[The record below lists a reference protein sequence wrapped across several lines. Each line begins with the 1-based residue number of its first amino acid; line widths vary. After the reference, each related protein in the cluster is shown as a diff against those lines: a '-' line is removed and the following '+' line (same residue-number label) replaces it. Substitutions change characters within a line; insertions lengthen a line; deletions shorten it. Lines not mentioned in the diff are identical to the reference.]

1 MSHSP
6 VDSNPVSSPSESDTA
21 QDLPAQETESPTNVS
36 RVASGAGDKAEPSK
50 PQEAIPSATCVR
62 PSSESLS
69 TPRKAKPGSRPG
81 SQANH
86 KEGRNEDA
94 LPPKLVWKEMLHENF
109 AGIIPITQFLKDYMP
124 QPMDTER
131 RTTIRDIQA
140 ASTATRPAAKE
151 DVGNAEKGNGMSALL
166 INYLQEVVSTFPEEN
181 KPLIVDT
188 HSVSFESLDEHGRYT
203 RPDIT
208 SSQPGMKEKPKKWAW
223 PHAGTVIELKYKT
236 DVFNDSDEL
245 NSSDDSRDALIQL
258 AKSARSLL
266 MASRS
271 CVVYVIAV
279 FARCMVRIF
288 RFDRS
293 GFRASSAFDWTEDD
307 KFFPTFFWRLYNPEN
322 RSTRIYGGDETLSLP
337 TREEKERMHAALF
350 RNSFYKD
357 YSLSDATADSLWI
370 KAVRSRLGADGDV
383 VSEPVTCFTIGPPL
397 SISDGLFSRATLV
410 YRVLLKE
417 DADKE
422 NPTVYALKDA
432 WRQQSRRPEID
443 FYDVIARHCELNN
456 IDMDAKGMA
465 RCHGSVDL
473 SVPGL
478 IPNHDPA
485 LHTTS
490 SNSAF
495 ERCHMRSLLTPIGRP
510 LNCFTST
517 KSLVE
522 ALHTAVQHHE
532 IAFNA
537 GVLHRDV
544 SEGNVL
550 FAEAPEA
557 GTEPKGFLVDW
568 DYAEFTE
575 DGLNNFIEWF
585 KERAEASNNY
595 NDIDK
600 SLKNVTGTFPFMAIE
615 IIANAATHGPHHD
628 LESVYW
634 LLIWMLLRHTKHN
647 HIRGSLACG
656 HLFDSPGD
664 EMKRGWLQST
674 TPIENPTGPLYRLV
688 EKLREGVY
696 RQNPTKFAGPV
707 DPDDSTD
714 SDDGD
719 VVPVVKQH
727 LTYKKVLKIFSKKLK
742 STKWPQSDGAL
753 PFVVPSGDE
762 SKNKEA
768 EGKAYK
774 PPPAL
779 RKEALERSQ
788 GLKRGLPE
796 DLEEDVAP
804 SSSASG
810 TIAASGSAGSA
821 AKKAKISPAI
831 TNTAQEELTR
841 RSKRLGAPKSSSA
854 TIIIPLSLDTSNT
867 PNFTLPLLEPVFTVP
882 AAFKSNDAYFIHLKA
897 ASGQSSRL
905 VFVSLP
911 TMRLRASWASRTS
924 SRSAGDESPANDT
937 GAGTEAF
944 GDEIDEG
951 NLWVARKGWMV
962 SAPGAIRVYRIF
974 WSLQM
979 RSAMVKARQRQVTPR
994 TAPTMMDVLERLAPP
1009 PGATVRLHKRPGVPQ
1024 RRLSAQRPLASRRR
1038 VSTTITTTVILSDLK
1053 FILTESSLRV
1063 ALQPSPRRASR
1074 CPTPMS
1080 TRPPSP

>member
-1 MSHSP
+1 MSPFKLRRCNLVQRGICLLWLPNELHTTLLAFSTLSNFSP
-6 VDSNPVSSPSESDTA
+6 KLASLPRRRLFFNAGAFIGRLGDRIGPHKPVWLVLATLIQVLFTMIAALTVRNSGQESIASIRGEPSWTSALMITFFALAFMSPSLGVQGVVGKALNTQFATIVLTTVWVELMTDPRLFNLRQRVIARGHKLIALFLGVNPVASPSESDTA
-21 QDLPAQETESPTNVS
+21 QNRETGSPTNVS
-36 RVASGAGDKAEPSK
+36 RATSGAGDKAQPSK
-50 PQEAIPSATCVR
+50 PPQEAIPSAAGVR

-109 AGIIPITQFLKDYMP
+109 AGIFPITQFLKDYTP

-131 RTTIRDIQA
+131 RTTIRDIQV
-140 ASTATRPAAKE
+140 ASTAARLAAKE
-151 DVGNAEKGNGMSALL
+151 DVENAEKENDMSAPLL
-166 INYLQEVVSTFPEEN
+166 KYLEAVVSTFPEEN
-181 KPLIVDT
+181 KPLLADT
-188 HSVSFESLDEHGRYT
+188 HSVSFESLDEQGRYT

-271 CVVYVIAV
+271 CVVYVVAV

-322 RSTRIYGGDETLSLP
+322 RSTRMYGGDETLSIP
-337 TREEKERMHAALF
+337 TREEKEHMHAALC

-422 NPTVYALKDA
+422 NLTVYALKDA

-443 FYDVIARHCELNN
+443 FYDVIARHCELNDIN
-456 IDMDAKGMA
+456 MDAKGMA

-495 ERCHMRSLLTPIGRP
+495 ERCHMRSLLTPVGRP

-585 KERAEASNNY
+585 KERAEASKNY

-600 SLKNVTGTFPFMAIE
+600 SLKDVTGTFPFMAIE

-647 HIRGSLACG
+647 HVRGSLACG
-656 HLFDSPGD
+656 RLFDSPGED
-664 EMKRGWLQST
+664 MKVSWIRNP
-674 TPIENPTGPLYRLV
+674 TPIENTTGPLYLLA
-688 EKLREGVY
+688 ESLRKAVFH
-696 RQNPTKFAGPV
+696 QNPAKLGATFV

-714 SDDGD
+714 SDGSDD
-719 VVPVVKQH
+719 DDTVLVVKP
-727 LTYKKVLKIFSKKLK
+727 LTYKKVLKFFSKKLK
-742 STKWPQSDGAL
+742 SKKWPQLDGAF
-753 PFVVPSGDE
+753 PFVVPRGDE

-768 EGKAYK
+768 EAKVNN
-774 PPPAL
+774 PPRL
-779 RKEALERSQ
+779 RREALERSQ
-788 GLKRGLPE
+788 GLKRALPE
-796 DLEEDVAP
+796 DLEEHVAP
-804 SSSASG
+804 SSASDG

-821 AKKAKISPAI
+821 VKKAKISPAI
-831 TNTAQEELTR
+831 TNAAQEEPTR
-841 RSKRLGAPKSSSA
+841 RSKRLAAPKSGSA
-854 TIIIPLSLDTSNT
+854 
-867 PNFTLPLLEPVFTVP
+867 
-882 AAFKSNDAYFIHLKA
+882 
-897 ASGQSSRL
+897 
-905 VFVSLP
+905 
-911 TMRLRASWASRTS
+911 
-924 SRSAGDESPANDT
+924 
-937 GAGTEAF
+937 
-944 GDEIDEG
+944 
-951 NLWVARKGWMV
+951 
-962 SAPGAIRVYRIF
+962 
-974 WSLQM
+974 
-979 RSAMVKARQRQVTPR
+979 
-994 TAPTMMDVLERLAPP
+994 
-1009 PGATVRLHKRPGVPQ
+1009 
-1024 RRLSAQRPLASRRR
+1024 
-1038 VSTTITTTVILSDLK
+1038 STK
-1053 FILTESSLRV
+1053 H
-1063 ALQPSPRRASR
+1063 
-1074 CPTPMS
+1074 
-1080 TRPPSP
+1080 